1 MSLPWAF
8 PEISDLEQLFA
19 QIQVKDRIPSGILKF
34 LDNCTQHQ
42 KFAIACSGGADSTF
56 LTFLLFYKFPSLQN
70 RLILCHFNH
79 QLRGDDS
86 GLDEKFVHEM
96 ALFLGIPIKSESQ
109 DSCNKT
115 DEASLRNQRIDFFK
129 RMEINEGISSYFL
142 GHHTDDIAE
151 TFIWRLP
158 RSSTVSGLHSPKP
171 ISAHDQLIFLRPLLN
186 FSRLEIREFLLKSNI
201 PWREDQSNNE
211 AKYLRNRIRKY
222 VIPAWK
228 ESFECDL
235 MKGIAKTRDLLEQ
248 DAQALDYYSEKAY
261 QKCTINKFIK
271 INHFNSHP
279 VAIRRRILR
288 RWFTEIFFTGFSFDG
303 NESELLKQI
312 ENGTIKATDLPNNI
326 RVTLKNGLLAAESTI
341 LIKSS
346 IPLTSLPIGN
356 DVFLPNGKKIKAL
369 PLNKNSPEIHRA
381 LSKTVNK
388 SKEAF
393 VYINNRSLYL
403 RSRQEGDRFQTLGS
417 YGSKKI
423 SKLMIDQKWGQKRKT
438 ETPLILD
445 HDGNIIWVP
454 GFPPNENWKISAS
467 TEKVIHLTYD

>member
-8 PEISDLEQLFA
+8 PETLDLEQLFA
-19 QIQVKDRIPSGILKF
+19 QIQVKDRIPTGILKF
-34 LDNCTQHQ
+34 LYNCPQHQ
-42 KFAIACSGGADSTF
+42 KFAIGCSGGADSIF
-56 LTFLLFYKFPSLQN
+56 LTFLLFYKFPALQN
-70 RLILCHFNH
+70 RLVLCHFNH
-79 QLRGDDS
+79 RLRGDDS

-96 ALFLGIPIKSESQ
+96 ALYLGIPIKSESQ
-109 DSCNKT
+109 DSCNKA
-115 DEASLRNQRIDFFK
+115 DEASLRKQRIDFFK
-129 RMEINEGISSYFL
+129 RMEIHEGISNFFL
-142 GHHTDDIAE
+142 GHHTDDVAE

-235 MKGIAKTRDLLEQ
+235 MKGIAKTRELLEQ

-261 QKCTINKFIK
+261 QKCTISKLIK

-288 RWFTEIFFTGFSFDG
+288 RWFTELFFTGFSFDG

-341 LIKSS
+341 LIESS

-356 DVFLPNGKKIKAL
+356 EVFLPNGKKIKAL

-393 VYINNRSLYL
+393 VYINNSNLYL

-423 SKLMIDQKWGQKRKT
+423 SKLMIDQKWSQKRKT

>member
-8 PEISDLEQLFA
+8 PETLDVEQLFA
-19 QIQVKDRIPSGILKF
+19 QIQVKDRIPTGILKF
-34 LDNCTQHQ
+34 LYNCPQHQ
-42 KFAIACSGGADSTF
+42 KFAIGCSGGADSIF
-56 LTFLLFYKFPSLQN
+56 LTFLLFYKFPALQN
-70 RLILCHFNH
+70 RLVLCHFNH
-79 QLRGDDS
+79 RLRGDDS
-86 GLDEKFVHEM
+86 RLDEKFVHEI
-96 ALFLGIPIKSESQ
+96 ALYLGIPFKSESQ
-109 DSCNKT
+109 DSCDKA

-129 RMEINEGISSYFL
+129 RMDIHEGISNFFL
-142 GHHTDDIAE
+142 GHHTDDVAE

-158 RSSTVSGLHSPKP
+158 RASTVSGLHSPKP
-171 ISAHDQLIFLRPLLN
+171 ISAQDQLTFLRPLLN
-186 FSRLEIREFLLKSNI
+186 FSRLEIREFLLKCKI

-211 AKYLRNRIRKY
+211 ANYLRNRIRKY

-235 MKGIAKTRDLLEQ
+235 LKGIAKTRELLEQ

-261 QKCTINKFIK
+261 QKCTISKLIK

-288 RWFTEIFFTGFSFDG
+288 RWFTEIFLTGFSFDG

-312 ENGTIKATDLPNNI
+312 ENGNIKATDLPNNI

-341 LIKSS
+341 LIESS

-369 PLNKNSPEIHRA
+369 PLNKNSPEIQRA

-388 SKEAF
+388 LKEAF
-393 VYINNRSLYL
+393 VYINNSSLYL

-423 SKLMIDQKWGQKRKT
+423 SKLMIDQKWSQKRKT

-454 GFPPNENWKISAS
+454 GFPPNENWKISAL

>member
-8 PEISDLEQLFA
+8 PETLDLEQLFA
-19 QIQVKDRIPSGILKF
+19 QIQVKDRIPTGILKF
-34 LDNCTQHQ
+34 LYNCPQHQ
-42 KFAIACSGGADSTF
+42 KFAIGCSGGADSIF
-56 LTFLLFYKFPSLQN
+56 LTFLLFYKFPALQN
-70 RLILCHFNH
+70 RLVLCHFNH
-79 QLRGDDS
+79 RLRGDDS

-96 ALFLGIPIKSESQ
+96 ALYLGIPIKSESQ
-109 DSCNKT
+109 DSCNKA
-115 DEASLRNQRIDFFK
+115 DEASLRKQRIDFFK
-129 RMEINEGISSYFL
+129 RMEIHEGISNFFL
-142 GHHTDDIAE
+142 GHHTDDVAE

-235 MKGIAKTRDLLEQ
+235 MKGIAKTRELLEQ

-261 QKCTINKFIK
+261 QKCTISKLIK
-271 INHFNSHP
+271 INHFNSYP

-288 RWFTEIFFTGFSFDG
+288 RWFTELFFTGFSFDG

-341 LIKSS
+341 LIESS

-356 DVFLPNGKKIKAL
+356 EVFLPNGKKIKAL

-393 VYINNRSLYL
+393 VYINNSNLYL

-423 SKLMIDQKWGQKRKT
+423 SKLMIDQKWSQKRKT